1 MKELLTAANETKN
14 ALTLINT
21 NLTKLPKVQQSIM
34 KKILSE
40 LYEGLTADLGDDLSK
55 FDAAIQKR
63 LKGIVGSYG
72 QYNNVDDEGSLK
84 STQNSLKTLL
94 DSSKNLFKPNGLLT
108 AESLKK
114 MKGGSVDPVKEK
126 EREQELDKLRKEN
139 EKLKKGNKTA
149 LAGFEKMQ
157 KELQQQNLQL
167 SNEITTLRASA
178 LKQKE
183 EFNALQQKQNEVLS
197 GRSGLEEKLKK
208 ETQAKDAAERK
219 MKELEVFEQNLSE
232 MRKLW
237 ESEVEEKRKYMNA
250 LKDLSSTQKK
260 LKITWVPS
268 ESQQGCLLCKE
279 GFSMFGSKSKHY
291 CRYCGRLY
299 CKACTKEVPIPELGY
314 TDKTRICNACFNFKN
329 GRPIEQSDNNPNDT
343 PVVTYDDADTKS
355 LPTSTSPN
363 KHQTRPSSSS
373 PSSPT
378 PTASGKGSGGAPN
391 TSEKTAKGNTSTSSP
406 SGNNKDKGGKK
417 N

>member
-139 EKLKKGNKTA
+139 EKLKK
-149 LAGFEKMQ
+149 
-157 KELQQQNLQL
+157 
-167 SNEITTLRASA
+167 R
-178 LKQKE
+178 KQ
-183 EFNALQQKQNEVLS
+183 
-197 GRSGLEEKLKK
+197 
-208 ETQAKDAAERK
+208 D
-219 MKELEVFEQNLSE
+219 
-232 MRKLW
+232 
-237 ESEVEEKRKYMNA
+237 
-250 LKDLSSTQKK
+250 STR
-260 LKITWVPS
+260 WV
-268 ESQQGCLLCKE
+268 
-279 GFSMFGSKSKHY
+279 
-291 CRYCGRLY
+291 
-299 CKACTKEVPIPELGY
+299 
-314 TDKTRICNACFNFKN
+314 
-329 GRPIEQSDNNPNDT
+329 
-343 PVVTYDDADTKS
+343 
-355 LPTSTSPN
+355 
-363 KHQTRPSSSS
+363 
-373 PSSPT
+373 
-378 PTASGKGSGGAPN
+378 
-391 TSEKTAKGNTSTSSP
+391 
-406 SGNNKDKGGKK
+406 
-417 N
+417 